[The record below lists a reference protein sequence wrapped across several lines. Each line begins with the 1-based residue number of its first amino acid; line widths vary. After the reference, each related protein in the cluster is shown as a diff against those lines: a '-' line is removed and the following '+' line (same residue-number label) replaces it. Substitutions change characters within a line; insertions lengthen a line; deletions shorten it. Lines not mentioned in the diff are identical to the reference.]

1 MDISYL
7 ITIYN
12 KENEIRETISFIQ
25 NQENI
30 DSLGIEIVC
39 VDDLS
44 SDNSIKV
51 LQSLQREDSRIK
63 IINNQI
69 NLGPA
74 KSINIAAKFAKGKYL
89 IPIDGDDF
97 LPIDATK
104 LLYHSARKYN
114 SDLVFGISKRL
125 KTIPQRTTYIAPEEM
140 HKNPLEYVL
149 KNPIVR
155 MGYLVSRDLWMLSDG
170 ADENVF
176 IQDMSL
182 PLRLAANTESLVYL
196 NSIIYYLRQTS
207 DSNLS
212 NNTDQQHHD
221 RFITYLNFLNTY
233 KNHLSKNK
241 LDSYVYSKLISS
253 IWKIKRDNS
262 KFSIFSKN
270 FLLYAANKF
279 FKYKLNEEEIIL
291 WHGFFK
297 DLKNIRRIN

>member
-1 MDISYL
+1 
-7 ITIYN
+7 
-12 KENEIRETISFIQ
+12 
-25 NQENI
+25 
-30 DSLGIEIVC
+30 
-39 VDDLS
+39 
-44 SDNSIKV
+44 
-51 LQSLQREDSRIK
+51 
-63 IINNQI
+63 
-69 NLGPA
+69 
-74 KSINIAAKFAKGKYL
+74 
-89 IPIDGDDF
+89 
-97 LPIDATK
+97 
-104 LLYHSARKYN
+104 
-114 SDLVFGISKRL
+114 
-125 KTIPQRTTYIAPEEM
+125 
-140 HKNPLEYVL
+140 
-149 KNPIVR
+149 
-155 MGYLVSRDLWMLSDG
+155 MLSDG